1 MNTSLFRLSARG
13 PGRYLRTWLAAAPE
27 PPLPAPVV
35 APNPYKILVVDDDA
49 VILKTLSLK
58 LTAHG
63 YTVVTAT
70 DASSAIGAVRDERP
84 DLVVLDLD
92 FPPDIA
98 NGGRVTWD
106 GFQIMSWLRGLQESQ
121 GIPFII
127 LTGSEADSDEQR
139 ARTNRAVGFF
149 RKPARP
155 DELLRTI
162 AEVLASRSPAPNQQ
176 AA

>member
-1 MNTSLFRLSARG
+1 MNTLFFRLGARG
-13 PGRYLRTWLAAAPE
+13 PGRSLRSGLASVPAPA
-27 PPLPAPVV
+27 LPAPVPGPTAHKV
-35 APNPYKILVVDDDA
+35 LVVDDDP
-49 VILKTLSLK
+49 VILKALSLK
-58 LTAHG
+58 LTAQG
-63 YTVVTAT
+63 YAVVTAT

-84 DLVVLDLD
+84 DLVLLDLD

-127 LTGSEADSDEQR
+127 LTGREADIHEQR
-139 ARTNRAVGFF
+139 ARANHAVGFF
-149 RKPARP
+149 RKPVRP
-155 DELLRTI
+155 DDLLRTI
-162 AEVLASRSPAPNQQ
+162 AQVLAKRSPVASPQ